1 MTISLI
7 TVLYLLFA
15 HWVADF
21 LCQTHYMSINKS
33 KSVPVLLTHTGV
45 YSVVI
50 FLFTIFLLELGI
62 KELFIFAG
70 ITFIAHTLTDYVTSK
85 LNANLWK
92 ENKIHWFFVSVG
104 FDQFLHFTQLLLTFY
119 YLTKPE

>member
-33 KSVPVLLTHTGV
+33 KSNLVLLMHTGV
-45 YSVVI
+45 YTGVM
-50 FLFTIFLLELGI
+50 FLFTVFLLQLGI
-62 KELFIFAG
+62 KELLIFAG
-70 ITFIAHTLTDYVTSK
+70 VTFVAHTITDYITSR
-85 LNANLWK
+85 LNAELWK
-92 ENKIHWFFVSVG
+92 KNMVHWFFVSIG
-104 FDQFLHFTQLLLTFY
+104 IDQFLHYTQLLLTFY